1 MANRIKG
8 ITVEIGGDTTKLSK
22 ALEGVNKNIKNTQTQ
37 LKDVE
42 KLLKLDPTNTEL
54 LSQKQKL
61 LADAVT
67 ATKEKLET
75 LKTAAEQA
83 NQALANGDI
92 SQEQYDALRREIIE
106 TEQELQN
113 LQREAEASGTALA
126 KLGQA
131 GEMLE
136 NAGGKIADVGKTLT
150 THVTVPIAA
159 AGTAAVKTAADFDAA
174 MSKVAAV
181 SGATGEDLDALR
193 DKAREMGAKTKF
205 SASEAADAMNY
216 MAMAGWK
223 TGDMLEGIEGI
234 MNLAAASGEDL
245 ATTSDIV
252 TDALT
257 AFGMSAD
264 DSSHFADVLAAAS
277 SNANT
282 NVSMMGETFK
292 YCAPVAG
299 ALGFSCEDTAQAIG
313 LMANSG
319 IKSTQAGTALRTIMN
334 TLAGDVKICGDSIGE
349 VEIATT
355 NADGSMRDL
364 NDILADCRSAF
375 SQLSESEQ
383 ASAAQALVGKNAMSG
398 FLALMNAAPSDIQKL
413 EGAIST
419 CSDEIDGYNG
429 VTAKMAAV
437 MQDNLGGQ
445 LTILKSQLQELA
457 ISFGEILMPAIRSIV
472 SRIQGLIDKFNALS
486 PATKETIVKVAL
498 VAAALGPLLVVVGK
512 TMVGVGKLMQ
522 FISNLPTIIAGAK
535 AAFSSFGAVIGGISA
550 PVVAVIAVVA
560 ALVAAFV
567 HLWKTNDEFRAKI
580 TAIWEQIKSI
590 FSGFCQGIVDRI
602 NALGFDF
609 KNITEVIKAV
619 WDGLC
624 KFLKPIFEGQFQQI
638 ANIFKAVTNIILS
651 ILDIFVGIFT
661 GDWSRVWGGIKGIF
675 SAVWNFIKDTLKNA
689 LNMICG
695 IFGTD
700 LGEVKE
706 FWVNVWTSIK
716 NFFVGIW
723 TAIYNSVSEKINLIK
738 TVITVVWNAIH
749 TAIST
754 VLNAIWNVISTV
766 WQTIYDFISPLLEAF
781 RYLFETIFEA
791 IHVIISRVMDWI
803 HEKITTAW
811 ENIKAV
817 VTIVLEAI
825 KSVIETVWNAIHA
838 AITTA
843 MDAISNVIY
852 TVWNEISGFISGVLN
867 AIWSVISSIWESIKN
882 HITNALNAIHA
893 VVSAVWNAMSGF
905 ISGILN
911 TIFATVANIWNNIKS
926 TIINILNA
934 IKTVVTSIWDSI
946 KTAISNKITAIKTTI
961 ENGFNA
967 AVNFIKN
974 LASQAFQWGADII
987 NNIVSGIKSKINAVA
1002 DAVKGIADKI
1012 RSFLHFSVPDE
1023 GPLADF
1029 ESWMPDFMKGLA
1041 DGINANANVVGDA
1054 VNSFAGGLA
1063 EKISSVIQSAL
1074 SNVVTSVQGFMTQ
1087 VFDTVKTV
1095 WTNAN
1100 AAIDATM
1107 SQISSGITSGWKT
1120 IVSTI
1125 KPALESIRNI
1135 IMTTWKAVSSVI
1147 SAALDG
1153 IKKIVTAV
1161 WTALKNLIKTG
1172 QLDIK
1177 SVVTTTWETVSG
1189 VVRTAVNA
1197 IKSVVQA
1204 VWDAMPDTVR
1214 SAMNRVKDAV
1224 LSIWDG
1230 IKNGIGDRLGGV
1242 RDAVVNAMNAVYNA
1256 VMDKVNSSWSWGRD
1270 LMQNLIN
1277 GITYML
1283 GSLINTV
1290 ADVARS
1296 IWEYLHFSVPEKGA
1310 LTDVEEWMPDFMKG
1324 LAKGIDKSKK
1334 YVEAAVSGVADA
1346 MTLTMQSGLN
1356 VDMDGI
1362 SGAMMDGSPAGTVIN
1377 NYNNDNSRTVNQTNN
1392 SPKSLSRLE
1401 IYRMTRNALN
1411 V

>member
-54 LSQKQKL
+54 LSQKHKL

-92 SQEQYDALRREIIE
+92 SQEQYDALQREIIE

-113 LQREAEASGTALA
+113 LQREAENSRTALV
-126 KLGQA
+126 KLGEA

-136 NAGGKIADVGKTLT
+136 NAGDKIADVGTTLT

-159 AGTAAVKTAADFDAA
+159 AGTAAVKTAAVKTAADFDSA
-174 MSKVAAV
+174 MSKVSAV
-181 SGATGEDLDALR
+181 SGATGDDLQALR

-205 SASEAADAMNY
+205 SASEAAEAMNY

-257 AFGMSAD
+257 AFGLSAA
-264 DSSHFADVLAAAS
+264 DSGHFADVLAAAS

-299 ALGFSCEDTAQAIG
+299 SLGFSCEDTAQAIG

-334 TLAGDVKICGDSIGE
+334 TLAGEVKICGDSIGE

-383 ASAAQALVGKNAMSG
+383 ANAAQALVGKNAMSG
-398 FLALMNAAPSDIQKL
+398 FLALMNAAPADIQKL

-429 VTAKMAAV
+429 VTEKMAAV

-457 ISFGEILMPAIRSIV
+457 ISFGEILMPAIRAIV
-472 SRIQGLIDKFNALS
+472 SKIQGLIDHFNALS
-486 PATKETIVKVAL
+486 PAAKETIVKVAL
-498 VAAALGPLLVVVGK
+498 VAAALGPLLVAVGK

-522 FISNLPTIIAGAK
+522 LVANLPTMIAGAK
-535 AAFSSFGAVIGGISA
+535 AAFTSFGAVIGGISA
-550 PVVAVIAVVA
+550 PVVAIIAVVA

-567 HLWKTNDEFRAKI
+567 HLWRTNEDFRNKI

-638 ANIFKAVTNIILS
+638 ANIFKAVTDIILS
-651 ILDIFVGIFT
+651 VLDIFVGIFT
-661 GDWSRVWGGIKGIF
+661 GDWRRVWDGIKGIF

-716 NFFVGIW
+716 NFFVNIWNGIKNFVSTVLNAIKNFFTTIWTGIKNFFVGIW

-749 TAIST
+749 TAITT
-754 VLNAIWNVISTV
+754 VLNAIWSVITTV

-803 HEKITTAW
+803 HEKITVTW
-811 ENIKAV
+811 ETITTV
-817 VTIVLEAI
+817 VTVILEAI
-825 KSVIETVWNAIHA
+825 RTFFETIWNAICATISTVLDTTKSVIETVWNAI
-838 AITTA
+838 
-843 MDAISNVIY
+843 
-852 TVWNEISGFISGVLN
+852 SGFISGILN

-882 HITNALNAIHA
+882 HITNTLNAIHA
-893 VVSAVWNAMSGF
+893 VVSAVWNAISGF
-905 ISGILN
+905 ISGVLNTISSVVSSIWNGIKNTVTNILN
-911 TIFATVANIWNNIKS
+911 TIKTTVSN
-926 TIINILNA
+926 
-934 IKTVVTSIWDSI
+934 IWDSV
-946 KTAISNKITAIKTTI
+946 KNAVTQKITAIKDTI
-961 ENGFNA
+961 VNGFNA

-974 LASQAFQWGADII
+974 LGSQAVQWGADII
-987 NNIVSGIKSKINAVA
+987 NNIVSGIKNCIGKVA
-1002 DAVKGIADKI
+1002 DAVKGVADKI

-1041 DGINANANVVGDA
+1041 KGIN
-1054 VNSFAGGLA
+1054 
-1063 EKISSVIQSAL
+1063 
-1074 SNVVTSVQGFMTQ
+1074 
-1087 VFDTVKTV
+1087 
-1095 WTNAN
+1095 
-1100 AAIDATM
+1100 
-1107 SQISSGITSGWKT
+1107 
-1120 IVSTI
+1120 
-1125 KPALESIRNI
+1125 
-1135 IMTTWKAVSSVI
+1135 
-1147 SAALDG
+1147 
-1153 IKKIVTAV
+1153 
-1161 WTALKNLIKTG
+1161 
-1172 QLDIK
+1172 K
-1177 SVVTTTWETVSG
+1177 S
-1189 VVRTAVNA
+1189 R
-1197 IKSVVQA
+1197 
-1204 VWDAMPDTVR
+1204 
-1214 SAMNRVKDAV
+1214 
-1224 LSIWDG
+1224 
-1230 IKNGIGDRLGGV
+1230 
-1242 RDAVVNAMNAVYNA
+1242 
-1256 VMDKVNSSWSWGRD
+1256 
-1270 LMQNLIN
+1270 
-1277 GITYML
+1277 
-1283 GSLINTV
+1283 
-1290 ADVARS
+1290 
-1296 IWEYLHFSVPEKGA
+1296 
-1310 LTDVEEWMPDFMKG
+1310 
-1324 LAKGIDKSKK
+1324 K

-1356 VDMDGI
+1356 VDMSGRGAPAGDY
-1362 SGAMMDGSPAGTVIN
+1362 GAMMNGGARATVIN

>member
-22 ALEGVNKNIKNTQTQ
+22 ALEGVNKNIRNTQTQ
-37 LKDVE
+37 LKDVQ

-83 NQALANGDI
+83 NTALANGDI
-92 SQEQYDALRREIIE
+92 SQEQYDALQREIIE

-113 LQREAEASGTALA
+113 LQREAEASSTALA

-136 NAGGKIADVGKTLT
+136 KAGDKIADVGTTLT
-150 THVTVPIAA
+150 THVTVPVMA
-159 AGTAAVKTAADFDAA
+159 AGTAAVKTAADFDSA
-174 MSKVAAV
+174 MSKVSAV
-181 SGATGEDLDALR
+181 SGATGDDLQALR

-205 SASEAADAMNY
+205 SASEAAEAMNY

-223 TGDMLEGIEGI
+223 TSDMLGGIEGI

-257 AFGMSAD
+257 AFGLTAAD
-264 DSSHFADVLAAAS
+264 SGHFADVLAAAS

-398 FLALMNAAPSDIQKL
+398 FLALMNAAPGDIDKL
-413 EGAIST
+413 QNAIAT
-419 CSDEIDGYNG
+419 CSDEVDGYNG
-429 VTAKMAAV
+429 VTEKMAAV

-457 ISFGEILMPAIRSIV
+457 ISFGEILMPAIRAIV
-472 SRIQGLIDKFNALS
+472 SKIQGLIDHFNALS
-486 PATKETIVKVAL
+486 PAAKETIVKVAL
-498 VAAALGPLLVVVGK
+498 VAAALGPLLVAVGK
-512 TMVGVGKLMQ
+512 TMVGIGKLMQ
-522 FISNLPTIIAGAK
+522 LVSNLPTMIAGAK

-550 PVVAVIAVVA
+550 PVVAVIAVIA

-567 HLWKTNDEFRAKI
+567 HLWRTNEDFRNKI

-624 KFLKPIFEGQFQQI
+624 KFLKPVFEGQFQQI
-638 ANIFKAVTNIILS
+638 ANIFKAVTDIILS
-651 ILDIFVGIFT
+651 VLDIFVSIFT
-661 GDWSRVWGGIKGIF
+661 GDWSRVWDGIKGIF
-675 SAVWNFIKDTLKNA
+675 SAVWNFLKDTLKNY
-689 LNMICG
+689 LNVLCNL
-695 IFGTD
+695 FGTSLD
-700 LGEVKE
+700 EVKG
-706 FWVNVWTSIK
+706 FWVDVWTSIKNFFVNIWNGIKNFISSALGGIKNFFTTIWTGIK

-754 VLNAIWNVISTV
+754 VLNAIWSVITTV

-803 HEKITTAW
+803 HEKITTTW
-811 ENIKAV
+811 ETITTV
-817 VTIVLEAI
+817 VTVILEAI
-825 KSVIETVWNAIHA
+825 RTFFETIWNAICTTISTVLDTTKSVIETVWNAI
-838 AITTA
+838 
-843 MDAISNVIY
+843 
-852 TVWNEISGFISGVLN
+852 SGFISGILN

-882 HITNALNAIHA
+882 HITNTLNAIHA

-911 TIFATVANIWNNIKS
+911 TIFATVANIWNSIKS
-926 TIINILNA
+926 TIFTVLNT

-946 KTAISNKITAIKTTI
+946 KTAISSKITAIKTTI

-974 LASQAFQWGADII
+974 LGSQAVQWGADII

-1029 ESWMPDFMKGLA
+1029 ESWMPDFM
-1041 DGINANANVVGDA
+1041 
-1054 VNSFAGGLA
+1054 
-1063 EKISSVIQSAL
+1063 Q
-1074 SNVVTSVQGFMTQ
+1074 
-1087 VFDTVKTV
+1087 
-1095 WTNAN
+1095 
-1100 AAIDATM
+1100 
-1107 SQISSGITSGWKT
+1107 
-1120 IVSTI
+1120 
-1125 KPALESIRNI
+1125 
-1135 IMTTWKAVSSVI
+1135 
-1147 SAALDG
+1147 
-1153 IKKIVTAV
+1153 
-1161 WTALKNLIKTG
+1161 
-1172 QLDIK
+1172 
-1177 SVVTTTWETVSG
+1177 
-1189 VVRTAVNA
+1189 
-1197 IKSVVQA
+1197 
-1204 VWDAMPDTVR
+1204 
-1214 SAMNRVKDAV
+1214 
-1224 LSIWDG
+1224 
-1230 IKNGIGDRLGGV
+1230 
-1242 RDAVVNAMNAVYNA
+1242 
-1256 VMDKVNSSWSWGRD
+1256 
-1270 LMQNLIN
+1270 
-1277 GITYML
+1277 
-1283 GSLINTV
+1283 
-1290 ADVARS
+1290 
-1296 IWEYLHFSVPEKGA
+1296 
-1310 LTDVEEWMPDFMKG
+1310 G

-1334 YVEAAVSGVADA
+1334 YVEAAVSDVADA

-1356 VDMDGI
+1356 VDMSGQGAPAGDY
-1362 SGAMMDGSPAGTVIN
+1362 GAMMNGGARATVIN

>member
-37 LKDVE
+37 LKDVQ

-54 LSQKQKL
+54 LSQKHKL

-83 NQALANGDI
+83 NTALANGDI
-92 SQEQYDALRREIIE
+92 SQEQYDALQREIIE

-113 LQREAEASGTALA
+113 LQREAEASSTALA

-136 NAGGKIADVGKTLT
+136 KAGNKIADVGTTLT
-150 THVTVPIAA
+150 THVTVPVMA
-159 AGTAAVKTAADFDAA
+159 AGTAAVKTAADFDSA

-181 SGATGEDLDALR
+181 SGATGDELDALR

-257 AFGMSAD
+257 AFGLSAA
-264 DSSHFADVLAAAS
+264 DSGHFADVLAAAS

-319 IKSTQAGTALRTIMN
+319 IKGSQAGTALRSMMN
-334 TLAGDVKICGDSIGE
+334 ALAGDVKICGDSIGE

-383 ASAAQALVGKNAMSG
+383 ANAAQSLVGKNAMSG
-398 FLALMNAAPSDIQKL
+398 FLALMNAAPADIQKL

-429 VTAKMAAV
+429 VTEKMAAV
-437 MQDNLGGQ
+437 MQDNLAGQ
-445 LTILKSQLQELA
+445 ITILKSQLQELA

-486 PATKETIVKVAL
+486 PVTKETIVKVAL

-512 TMVGVGKLMQ
+512 TMVGVGKLMK
-522 FISNLPTIIAGAK
+522 FVSNLPTIIAGAK
-535 AAFSSFGAVIGGISA
+535 AAFTSFGAAIGGISA

-567 HLWKTNDEFRAKI
+567 HLWRTNEDFRNKI

-638 ANIFKAVTNIILS
+638 ANTFKAVTDIILS
-651 ILDIFVGIFT
+651 VLDIFVGIFT
-661 GDWSRVWGGIKGIF
+661 GDWSRVWDGIKGIF
-675 SAVWNFIKDTLKNA
+675 AAVWNFIKDTLKNA

-716 NFFVGIW
+716 NFFVNIWNGIKNFVSTVLNAIKNFFTTIWTGIKNFFVGIW
-723 TAIYNSVSEKINLIK
+723 TAIYNDVSAKINLIK
-738 TVITVVWNAIH
+738 TIITVVWNAIH
-749 TAIST
+749 TAITT
-754 VLNAIWNVISTV
+754 VMDAIHNVISTV
-766 WQTIYDFISPLLEAF
+766 W
-781 RYLFETIFEA
+781 
-791 IHVIISRVMDWI
+791 
-803 HEKITTAW
+803 
-811 ENIKAV
+811 
-817 VTIVLEAI
+817 
-825 KSVIETVWNAIHA
+825 NA
-838 AITTA
+838 
-843 MDAISNVIY
+843 
-852 TVWNEISGFISGVLN
+852 ISGFIAGVVD
-867 AIWSVISSIWESIKN
+867 AIWSVISSIWNSIKD
-882 HITNALNAIHA
+882 HITNTLNAIHA
-893 VVSAVWNAMSGF
+893 VVSAVWNAISGF
-905 ISGILN
+905 ISGVLN
-911 TIFATVANIWNNIKS
+911 TISSVVSSIWNGIKN
-926 TIINILNA
+926 TVTNILNA
-934 IKTVVTSIWDSI
+934 IKTTVSNIWDSV
-946 KTAISNKITAIKTTI
+946 KNAVTQKITEIKGTI
-961 ENGFNA
+961 VNGFNA

-974 LASQAFQWGADII
+974 LGSQAVQWGADII
-987 NNIVSGIKSKINAVA
+987 NGIVNGIKNCIGKVA
-1002 DAVKGIADKI
+1002 DAVKGVANKI
-1012 RSFLHFSVPDE
+1012 KSFLHFSVPDE

-1029 ESWMPDFMKGLA
+1029 ESWMPDFMQGLA

-1054 VNSFAGGLA
+1054 VNGFAGGLA

-1074 SNVVTSVQGFMTQ
+1074 SNVVTAVQGFMEQ

-1095 WTNAN
+1095 WTNVN

-1107 SQISSGITSGWKT
+1107 AQISSGIASGWKA

-1125 KPALESIRNI
+1125 KTALENIRNVI
-1135 IMTTWKAVSSVI
+1135 TTTWKAVSSAI
-1147 SAALDG
+1147 SAAMDG

-1161 WTALKNLIKTG
+1161 WAALKNLIKTG

-1177 SVVTTTWETVSG
+1177 SVVTTTWEAVSG

-1197 IKSVVQA
+1197 IKSVVQS
-1204 VWDAMPDTVR
+1204 VWNAMPDTVR
-1214 SAMNRVKDAV
+1214 SAMNRVKEAV

-1290 ADVARS
+1290 ADVARAIS
-1296 IWEYLHFSVPEKGA
+1296 DYLHFSVPDKGP
-1310 LTDVEEWMPDFMKG
+1310 LSEFESWMPDFMKG
-1324 LAKGIDKSKK
+1324 LAQGINRSKK
-1334 YVEAAVSGVADA
+1334 YVEKAVSSVADA
-1346 MTLTMQSGLN
+1346 MSLTMQSGF
-1356 VDMDGI
+1356 DMKFDGI
-1362 SGAMMDGSPAGTVIN
+1362 SGAMLDGGSGSVVN
-1377 NYNNDNSRTVNQTNN
+1377 NYYNNDNSRTVNQTNN